1 MDLRKCWFEALLAIA
16 AAFGVIGV
24 TISLNMTAIHLWW
37 AANWWWVVGIIGLV
51 TSKWWL
57 TPIAT
62 FISQMWQAYVAVTDR
77 ADIRRM
83 QEQQQLMLAR
93 VTAKMQEGFDTEYQN
108 QPLGLQFKVYNPY
121 TKAAQVKVQEIAN
134 QNNLQLEAP
143 HALPNLVRYEDIRT
157 HIPAD
162 HALVGID
169 GKGVITRQRAI
180 KALTWIVGGSG
191 SGKTNTVC
199 IRVDE
204 DYERG
209 HRFLVIDPH
218 WFKDDSMYN
227 AIKGYADRFLM
238 PVAYET
244 EDILQVLDAF
254 LSEFKRRKAGG
265 SWEFPI
271 TILIDEVGSL
281 TSDKPET
288 DEEKEMI
295 DKIKQVARICGQE
308 SRGFEM
314 TGMYISQD
322 AAGLAWLRKRAIM
335 VLAHQLLMMS
345 ERMLACNQNAE
356 VARDMDNWPIGRTLV
371 YGIGFKEGQR
381 VVQQPVFRPRVV
393 ESTIENPSSNDSS
406 QVFLQS
412 SSDDFGRSSEGPL
425 EADER
430 QIEEKIDP
438 TSFELKKMLAEI
450 GKMKNNG
457 LSNDAILKQY
467 GLTPGGRNNQN
478 LKAVTEVIS
487 ILETEEA

>member
-1 MDLRKCWFEALLAIA
+1 MKKDSLAYLAGIA
-16 AAFGVIGV
+16 ACFGLIAWALSQAWLLV
-24 TISLNMTAIHLWW
+24 TILCV
-37 AANWWWVVGIIGLV
+37 VVGLGALAYKIGPTL
-51 TSKWWL
+51 WR
-57 TPIAT
+57 
-62 FISQMWQAYVAVTDR
+62 AYVIVTDR
-77 ADIRRM
+77 ADTLRM
-83 QEQQQLMLAR
+83 REQQIMLLASAS
-93 VTAKMQEGFDTEYQN
+93 AKLQEGFDTEYHDQS
-108 QPLGLQFKVYNPY
+108 LGLQLKVHNPY
-121 TKAAQVKVQEIAN
+121 SKASQVKVQEVPS
-134 QNNLQLEAP
+134 QDSLQIEAP
-143 HALPNLVRYEDIRT
+143 SELPNIVRYEDIRT

-169 GKGVITRQRAI
+169 AKGVITRQRAI
-180 KALTWIVGGSG
+180 KALTWVVGGSG

-204 DYERG
+204 DYEWG

-218 WFKDDSMYN
+218 WFKEDSMYN

-244 EDILQVLDAF
+244 EDILQVLDMF

-345 ERMLACNQNAE
+345 ERLLACNQNVE
-356 VARDMDNWPIGRTLV
+356 VARAMDEWPIGRTLV

-381 VVQQPVFRPRVV
+381 VVQQPVFQPKVV
-393 ESTIENPSSNDSS
+393 DATIESPSSK
-406 QVFLQS
+406 QS
-412 SSDDFGRSSEGPL
+412 NGDDFGRYPEEAL
-425 EADER
+425 EAVGR
-430 QIEEKIDP
+430 LEEEQADP
-438 TSFELKKMLAEI
+438 TSFELKKLIADI
-450 GKMKNNG
+450 GKMKSNG
-457 LSNDAILKQY
+457 MSNDAILKEY
-467 GLTPGGRNNQN
+467 GLNPGGRNNQN
-478 LKAVTEVIS
+478 LKAVTEVIANM
-487 ILETEEA
+487 EFEEA

>member
-1 MDLRKCWFEALLAIA
+1 MDMKKNWLELTLAGA
-16 AAFGVIGV
+16 AAVGVV
-24 TISLNMTAIHLWW
+24 TVGITQLGPVLAVWW
-37 AANWWWVVGIIGLV
+37 AGHWVLVEIAVGLGLV
-51 TSKWWL
+51 GGTARKWIPFGWKVY
-57 TPIAT
+57 TV
-62 FISQMWQAYVAVTDR
+62 ISDR
-77 ADIRRM
+77 MDVERM
-83 QEQQQLMLAR
+83 REQHYLMLADSR
-93 VTAKMQEGFDTEYQN
+93 TQMRQGFDMEYHN
-108 QPLGLQFKVYNPY
+108 QALGFQVKVHNPY
-121 TKAAQVKVQEIAN
+121 TKAQRVQVQEVAS
-134 QNNLQLEAP
+134 QENLQIEAP
-143 HALPNLVRYEDIRT
+143 GALPNLVRYEDIRT

-169 GKGVITRQRAI
+169 QKGIITRQRAI
-180 KALTWIVGGSG
+180 KALTWVVGGSG

-204 DYERG
+204 DYEWG

-244 EDILQVLDAF
+244 EDILQVLNAF
-254 LSEFKRRKAGG
+254 LDEFKRRKAGG

-281 TSDKPET
+281 TTDKPET

-345 ERMLACNQNAE
+345 ERLLACNQNVE
-356 VARDMDNWPIGRTLV
+356 VAREMDTWPIGRTLV
-371 YGIGFKEGQR
+371 YGIGFKEGQK
-381 VVQQPVFRPRVV
+381 VVQQPVFQPKVV
-393 ESTIENPSSNDSS
+393 DSTIFQQPNG
-406 QVFLQS
+406 
-412 SSDDFGRSSEGPL
+412 DDFGRYSEEAL
-425 EADER
+425 EADGRLLED
-430 QIEEKIDP
+430 QIDP
-438 TSFELKKMLAEI
+438 TGFELKKLIAEI
-450 GKMKNNG
+450 GKMKGNG
-457 LSNDAILKQY
+457 MSNDAILKQY
-467 GLTPGGRNNQN
+467 GLNPGGRNNQN
-478 LKAVTEVIS
+478 MKALAEVIGS
-487 ILETEEA
+487 IEEE